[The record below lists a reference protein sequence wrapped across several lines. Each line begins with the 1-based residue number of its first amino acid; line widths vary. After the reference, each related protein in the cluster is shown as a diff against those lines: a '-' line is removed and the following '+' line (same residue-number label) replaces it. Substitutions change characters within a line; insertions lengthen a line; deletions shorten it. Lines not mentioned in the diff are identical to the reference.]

1 MKGSVRQHGS
11 KWQYQFRGPEK
22 NPATGNYPW
31 ITKGGFDTKKEAWQA
46 CREAMRE
53 ADRGRFVKPSQRT
66 VADFLTEWFA
76 AIEASIDATTWQNW
90 MDYATAYVIPRIGP
104 ARLQRLDE
112 PQLLKLYAT
121 LLVKGRVKHNHN
133 GEMYAYWAD
142 QIAKGKTPTARQV
155 SEECGTTLH
164 AARAALRRY
173 KSGILPKP
181 MTPGL
186 APKTVRNIHAMIHR
200 ALADAVAWKYISDN
214 PASNVKPPKR
224 PRTRRK
230 VWNPEQIQAFL
241 MSIQHD
247 RFAALFL
254 LELTT
259 GIRRGQICGL
269 KWSAVN
275 LDNREITVHDNRVV
289 VNGHALDKAGG
300 KTKNADQTISIDRAT
315 ASALR
320 RWRDIQNRERE
331 FFGSDY
337 YPGDYVFTR
346 QDGHPPHPDTIR
358 QRFDRLAAA
367 AGLTRITFH
376 DLRHTYATAALRA
389 GLNPKVISERIGHAD
404 VAFFLQTY
412 AHVLRND
419 DRDVAEQ
426 AAAFLIG
433 DALDVHEDPDQK
445 STESDEET

>member
-1 MKGSVRQHGS
+1 MD
-11 KWQYQFRGPEK
+11 
-22 NPATGNYPW
+22 A
-31 ITKGGFDTKKEAWQA
+31 
-46 CREAMRE
+46 
-53 ADRGRFVKPSQRT
+53 T
-66 VADFLTEWFA
+66 VAEFLTEWFG

-90 MDYATAYVIPRIGP
+90 MDYATAYVIPRIGH

-121 LLVKGRVKHNHN
+121 LLAEGRVKPNHN

-142 QIAKGKTPTARQV
+142 QIAKGKTPTAREV
-155 SEECGTTLH
+155 SEKCGTTLH
-164 AARAALRRY
+164 AARAAVRRY
-173 KSGILPKP
+173 KSGIVPKQ

-200 ALADAVAWKYISDN
+200 ALTDAVAWKYMNDN

-230 VWNPEQIQAFL
+230 VWKQEQIQTFL

-247 RFAALFL
+247 RYSALFL

-269 KWSAVN
+269 KWSAVD
-275 LDNREITVHDNRVV
+275 LDNGEITVHDNRVV
-289 VNGHALDKAGG
+289 VNGHARDKEGG

-315 ASALR
+315 VSALR
-320 RWRDIQNRERE
+320 RWREIQNRERE

-337 YPGDYVFTR
+337 HPGDYVFTR
-346 QDGHPPHPDTIR
+346 EGGSPPHPDTIR

-376 DLRHTYATAALRA
+376 DLRHSYATAALRA

-419 DRDVAEQ
+419 DRDAAEQ

-433 DALDVHEDPDQK
+433 GALDPCED
-445 STESDEET
+445 SARESRASD

>member
-1 MKGSVRQHGS
+1 
-11 KWQYQFRGPEK
+11 
-22 NPATGNYPW
+22 
-31 ITKGGFDTKKEAWQA
+31 
-46 CREAMRE
+46 
-53 ADRGRFVKPSQRT
+53 
-66 VADFLTEWFA
+66 
-76 AIEASIDATTWQNW
+76 
-90 MDYATAYVIPRIGP
+90 
-104 ARLQRLDE
+104 
-112 PQLLKLYAT
+112 
-121 LLVKGRVKHNHN
+121 
-133 GEMYAYWAD
+133 
-142 QIAKGKTPTARQV
+142 
-155 SEECGTTLH
+155 
-164 AARAALRRY
+164 
-173 KSGILPKP
+173 

-200 ALADAVAWKYISDN
+200 ALADAVAWKYIGDN

-230 VWNPEQIQAFL
+230 VWKPEQIQAFL

-247 RFAALFL
+247 RYSALFL

-269 KWSAVN
+269 KWSAVD

-300 KTKNADQTISIDRAT
+300 KTKNADQTISIGRAT
-315 ASALR
+315 VSALR

-346 QDGHPPHPDTIR
+346 QDGRPPHPDTIR

-433 DALDVHEDPDQK
+433 HALDLHEDPDQG
-445 STESDEET
+445 STERDEET